1 MASIKRAIT
10 SSILSTDSPESRGE
24 RQRELESIKNPVK
37 RTGMLAL
44 HGAVVKKPDYFAYLM
59 GFDYV
64 PGTMREIGR
73 GADSSVY
80 RVGEQV
86 LKVNRESI
94 FMSPQERQAY
104 ARTEAERHKLLA
116 AHVGDVV
123 LPHNIF
129 IGPHPVLTSE
139 AAVQI
144 TQRFVTGF
152 DPGLFSPGSPDI
164 NHENLAS
171 LRDQNPSAVTQLADF
186 AEHSMALFDEHGLI
200 ADTNGVKNLI
210 INGTGD
216 LLMID
221 STPIGRENADIQEL
235 IARQTYSL
243 AVAAQN

>member
-24 RQRELESIKNPVK
+24 RQRELESINNPIK

-44 HGAVVKKPDYFAYLM
+44 HSAVVKKPGYFANLM

-80 RVGEQV
+80 RIGERV

-94 FMSPQERQAY
+94 FMSHKERQTY
-104 ARTEAERHKLLA
+104 ARKEAERHKLLA
-116 AHVGDVV
+116 ECVGDVV
-123 LPHNIF
+123 LPHAIF
-129 IGPHPVLTSE
+129 VGPHPVLTSE

-144 TQRFVTGF
+144 TQRFVSGF
-152 DPGLFSPGSPDI
+152 DPGLFSPGSPEI
-164 NHENLAS
+164 SYENLAR

-186 AEHSMALFDEHGLI
+186 AEHSMALFDKHGLI

-210 INGTGD
+210 INGSGD
-216 LLMID
+216 LIMID
-221 STPIGRENADIQEL
+221 STPIGREHADIQSL